1 MPGIANHRPH
11 LIGELLILL
20 QNLLK
25 IDLFLDLKRP
35 CNQLLVFRQR
45 AIQLAEFAVHQVCHA
60 NTAARNLILIARPDS
75 ARRCANRNAVRTPFA
90 DLFDSP
96 VEGKNHMRAIADFQ
110 LLLDVNPGRF
120 QPVNLIQHRPRI
132 NHHAVANDRLH
143 AGPQNTARDQLQ
155 NELLRT
161 NKYRVAGIMPALV
174 TRHRVELLREQIDNL
189 ALALIA
195 PLCAQHNQITHS
207 RNRLKSKTLNCT
219 ARVNLFTMQM
229 CGVFTALGPEVFH
242 ELVRGIS
249 IGKLK
254 TYQVY
259 ERFKLRARLVK
270 LNSEALRKAEP
281 KLWARIESGEED
293 FATDL
298 SQVFLLSHLPMIVDV
313 LNLLGIPNDQGFFD
327 KDLKPEQYLTEG
339 WQKRVFDEFSG
350 KYSRE
355 ILLFYIN
362 HLDWELNKTEQIF
375 LPAA

>member
-1 MPGIANHRPH
+1 
-11 LIGELLILL
+11 
-20 QNLLK
+20 
-25 IDLFLDLKRP
+25 
-35 CNQLLVFRQR
+35 
-45 AIQLAEFAVHQVCHA
+45 
-60 NTAARNLILIARPDS
+60 
-75 ARRCANRNAVRTPFA
+75 
-90 DLFDSP
+90 
-96 VEGKNHMRAIADFQ
+96 
-110 LLLDVNPGRF
+110 
-120 QPVNLIQHRPRI
+120 
-132 NHHAVANDRLH
+132 
-143 AGPQNTARDQLQ
+143 
-155 NELLRT
+155 
-161 NKYRVAGIMPALV
+161 
-174 TRHRVELLREQIDNL
+174 
-189 ALALIA
+189 
-195 PLCAQHNQITHS
+195 
-207 RNRLKSKTLNCT
+207 
-219 ARVNLFTMQM
+219 MQM

-242 ELVRGIS
+242 DLVRGIS

-270 LNSEALRKAEP
+270 LNSESLRKAEP
-281 KLWARIESGEED
+281 KMWARIESGEED

-350 KYSRE
+350 KYSRH

>member
-1 MPGIANHRPH
+1 
-11 LIGELLILL
+11 
-20 QNLLK
+20 
-25 IDLFLDLKRP
+25 
-35 CNQLLVFRQR
+35 
-45 AIQLAEFAVHQVCHA
+45 
-60 NTAARNLILIARPDS
+60 
-75 ARRCANRNAVRTPFA
+75 
-90 DLFDSP
+90 
-96 VEGKNHMRAIADFQ
+96 
-110 LLLDVNPGRF
+110 
-120 QPVNLIQHRPRI
+120 
-132 NHHAVANDRLH
+132 
-143 AGPQNTARDQLQ
+143 
-155 NELLRT
+155 
-161 NKYRVAGIMPALV
+161 
-174 TRHRVELLREQIDNL
+174 
-189 ALALIA
+189 
-195 PLCAQHNQITHS
+195 
-207 RNRLKSKTLNCT
+207 
-219 ARVNLFTMQM
+219 MQM

-339 WQKRVFDEFSG
+339 WQKRVFEEFSG